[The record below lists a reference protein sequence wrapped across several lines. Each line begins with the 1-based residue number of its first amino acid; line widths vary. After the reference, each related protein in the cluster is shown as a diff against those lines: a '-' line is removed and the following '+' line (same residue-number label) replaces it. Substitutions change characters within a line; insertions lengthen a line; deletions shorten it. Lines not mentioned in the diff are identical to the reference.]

1 MGRIMGR
8 PIEFVKNAAGD
19 LSLLS
24 NSGKMQELLGK
35 PRIGLDDMIGLQAQ
49 WIMDGG
55 VSIGKP
61 THYEVSNGK
70 F

>member
-1 MGRIMGR
+1 
-8 PIEFVKNAAGD
+8 
-19 LSLLS
+19 
-24 NSGKMQELLGK
+24 
-35 PRIGLDDMIGLQAQ
+35 MICLQAQ

-55 VSIGKP
+55 ASIGKP

>member
-19 LSLLS
+19 LSLLNNS
-24 NSGKMQELLGK
+24 NKMQKLLGM
-35 PRIGLDDMIGLQAQ
+35 PRIGLEDMVSLQAQ

-61 THYEVSNGK
+61 THYEINNGK